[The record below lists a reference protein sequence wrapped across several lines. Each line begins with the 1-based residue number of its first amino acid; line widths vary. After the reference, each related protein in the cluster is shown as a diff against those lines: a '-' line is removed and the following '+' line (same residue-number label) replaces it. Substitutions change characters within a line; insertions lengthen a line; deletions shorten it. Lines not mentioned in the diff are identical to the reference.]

1 MNKSD
6 LKPKSESKANVP
18 KRVLAALLLF
28 VLLIVVVKLGFDYY
42 NFLYP
47 IIMISV
53 LIFIYKK
60 YRVSKNRS
68 VFIKTMLIISFLCLV
83 MPDST
88 VYKLKNDRYFWS
100 EAPLKVSHFQ
110 VIRNIDN
117 DTTAMV
123 NPVLIGAISRVYNYP
138 PAILFTSDDIG
149 RSWID
154 TTSFDNSIEG
164 QKALHELLEH
174 EKRHL
179 DINEIY
185 TRKAQDSLNK
195 MMFSSYMEKYDVVTY
210 FFKISDSIQGVFDV
224 ETGHGTVKVSVEQWN
239 IHLEQQLSK

>member
-1 MNKSD
+1 
-6 LKPKSESKANVP
+6 
-18 KRVLAALLLF
+18 
-28 VLLIVVVKLGFDYY
+28 
-42 NFLYP
+42 
-47 IIMISV
+47 
-53 LIFIYKK
+53 
-60 YRVSKNRS
+60 
-68 VFIKTMLIISFLCLV
+68 